1 MTSHQEDFAMDLQDY
16 KRRLLELER
25 RLSARITRGHEAAR
39 AQAQD
44 SPGDAGDASVA
55 DEGESEDF
63 TEAELDATVLQQVRD
78 ALQRIDAGTFGR
90 CVVDGGPIEA
100 KRLEAVPWTPYCL
113 KHQKRLDAAALPRTP
128 TL

>member
-1 MTSHQEDFAMDLQDY
+1 MNVQQY
-16 KRRLLELER
+16 KRRLLDLEA
-25 RLSARITRGHEAAR
+25 RLSGRTTRARENAR

-55 DEGESEDF
+55 DEGESEEF

-78 ALQRIDAGTFGR
+78 ALRRIDDGSFGR
-90 CVVDGGPIEA
+90 CVVDGAPIEE

-113 KHQKRLDAAALPRTP
+113 KHQKLLEAASRPRP